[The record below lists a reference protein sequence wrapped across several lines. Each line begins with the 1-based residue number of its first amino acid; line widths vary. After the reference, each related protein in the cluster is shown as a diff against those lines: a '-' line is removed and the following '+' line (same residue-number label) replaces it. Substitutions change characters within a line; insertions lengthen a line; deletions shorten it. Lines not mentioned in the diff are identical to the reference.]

1 MPSDEENIQKII
13 QKTDEIPINDN
24 VKELY
29 MCFNKIIKEALEHIN
44 TQDLPQD
51 LPQDL
56 QKDLGTTA
64 I

>member
-13 QKTDEIPINDN
+13 EKSGEIPINNN